1 MFWERFYG
9 LCTRKG
15 IKPNPI
21 AKELGVSTGIIS
33 KWKNE
38 KTLPNGETLIKIANY
53 FNCSVDYLLGR
64 ETQDITPGGIELY
77 NALDVV
83 GELHISN
90 NVALRIKA
98 IAKEKHIPIGKMLS
112 DCEISKNALSSMQAG
127 GYLPR
132 LENLIKIADYLNCS
146 IDYLLGRDINEI
158 TPNGIELYNKLD
170 PEDKAEIRGEIK
182 QMLKADKYK
191 THYTLPPFEAD
202 KNNELKKAAMKTP
215 SQPQVKKKPKTT

>member
-33 KWKNE
+33 KWKHE

-98 IAKEKHIPIGKMLS
+98 IAKEKNIVLKKMFQDIGLGFNTMSNMKT
-112 DCEISKNALSSMQAG
+112 SMPKADT
-127 GYLPR
+127 LAR
-132 LENLIKIADYLNCS
+132 IADYLNCS
-146 IDYLLGRDINEI
+146 VDYLLGREAQEI
-158 TPNGIELYNKLD
+158 TPSGIELYNKLD